1 MGQGGK
7 GKVQTSSYL
16 EQLNKLLAA
25 SAPDHVTIF
34 CEAEPGELQAV
45 QASALGMIVS
55 EFVANSIKHAFAGDR
70 AGEIKI
76 SLRRQEGA
84 EGWLLEC
91 RDNGCGPGAGARLE
105 QPAKKNM
112 VLIGPPGSGKGTQAP
127 IIKDKY
133 SLCHLATG
141 DLLRAEVKAGSDLGK
156 EAEAV
161 MNRGELVSDELV
173 LAIVRSRLQNHSGG
187 WLLDGFP
194 RNLAQAEA
202 LDALL
207 SELNQPL
214 QSVLLMEL
222 DDEELVQRLLARG
235 RADDNEEVIRHRL
248 SVYREQTAPLINHYE
263 QRGQLKRV
271 LSTGTI
277 EAVAEQI
284 NAALA

>member
-1 MGQGGK
+1 M
-7 GKVQTSSYL
+7 SHR
-16 EQLNKLLAA
+16 LL
-25 SAPDHVTIF
+25 
-34 CEAEPGELQAV
+34 
-45 QASALGMIVS
+45 
-55 EFVANSIKHAFAGDR
+55 FV
-70 AGEIKI
+70 
-76 SLRRQEGA
+76 
-84 EGWLLEC
+84 
-91 RDNGCGPGAGARLE
+91 
-105 QPAKKNM
+105 
-112 VLIGPPGSGKGTQAP
+112 GPPGAGKGTQAERLAA
-127 IIKDKY
+127 
-133 SLCHLATG
+133 SHGLLHLSTG

-161 MNRGELVSDELV
+161 MNRGELVSDALV

-194 RNLAQAEA
+194 RNLAQAKA
-202 LDALL
+202 LDELL

-277 EAVAEQI
+277 EAVASQI